1 MKNNNTI
8 FYVFAFILIYA
19 TGAVEV
25 VFSEESLFGTL
36 CKTFMIIVPLVIIY
50 YYLIKMNVFKKIF
63 LCLFVFGIFFAI
75 NLVSSKENFS
85 SFVMYFF
92 KFILF
97 FVSCLYFRKKNID
110 FEEYLYKVIV
120 FIAKYSI
127 YIYIPFIFLRLPF
140 PHLTFQIPGT
150 DNYYENYMYLY
161 YFRPFGDA
169 FINIGPMQI
178 GRNAAFFWEPG
189 LYGVFLSFALY
200 YHIFKNVKNKK
211 NYIYLIVNIFS
222 TFSTTALAIACLFI
236 GIRILKKLSY
246 KERLYCIIPVILVVV
261 LGVTF
266 ILQKKASVQHASG
279 GMNSFSVRLLDLTV
293 GFYVFQQYPFS
304 GTGFQNTEFF
314 RFVQKLNRE
323 SSNGL
328 ITWMF
333 TMGTVGIV
341 FLLLPFIFNIK
352 KETNKLNSLLW
363 LGLFLILNMTEPIIT
378 SPFITFLLAQEYS
391 KTMKRIKHEKYS
403 INMSEVL
410 WV

>member
-1 MKNNNTI
+1 
-8 FYVFAFILIYA
+8 
-19 TGAVEV
+19 
-25 VFSEESLFGTL
+25 
-36 CKTFMIIVPLVIIY
+36 
-50 YYLIKMNVFKKIF
+50 
-63 LCLFVFGIFFAI
+63 
-75 NLVSSKENFS
+75 
-85 SFVMYFF
+85 
-92 KFILF
+92 
-97 FVSCLYFRKKNID
+97 
-110 FEEYLYKVIV
+110 
-120 FIAKYSI
+120 
-127 YIYIPFIFLRLPF
+127 
-140 PHLTFQIPGT
+140 
-150 DNYYENYMYLY
+150 
-161 YFRPFGDA
+161 
-169 FINIGPMQI
+169 
-178 GRNAAFFWEPG
+178 
-189 LYGVFLSFALY
+189 
-200 YHIFKNVKNKK
+200 
-211 NYIYLIVNIFS
+211 
-222 TFSTTALAIACLFI
+222 
-236 GIRILKKLSY
+236 
-246 KERLYCIIPVILVVV
+246 
-261 LGVTF
+261 
-266 ILQKKASVQHASG
+266 
-279 GMNSFSVRLLDLTV
+279 MNSFSVRLLDLTV